1 MSEIKISLIVG
12 LGIELLALLFL
23 GVKLWVILLVMVLS
37 LIALSIMFQD

>member
-12 LGIELLALLFL
+12 LGVELLALLFL